1 MLLGSRETDGAEIR
15 TLSHQHP
22 FELHSVRRQIE
33 LQSVRQQSRSSLSCN
48 DALNEAVARP
58 VTIALAGLHAITPE
72 TEKQASAVSERPEI
86 LILNGPNLNMLGT
99 RELDVY
105 GAETLDDVDAMC
117 ADHATTLGLDTDFRQ
132 SNFEGE
138 MVTIIQQARGSASG
152 IIINA
157 GAYTHT
163 SVAIHDAL
171 RITDMP
177 VIEVHISNIHRRE
190 TFRHTSYI
198 SSVAAGVIVGL
209 GPKAMFWPLMVWRG
223 YLIVADR
230 NRP

>member
-1 MLLGSRETDGAEIR
+1 M
-15 TLSHQHP
+15 
-22 FELHSVRRQIE
+22 
-33 LQSVRQQSRSSLSCN
+33 
-48 DALNEAVARP
+48 
-58 VTIALAGLHAITPE
+58 IALAVLHAITPE
-72 TEKQASAVSERPEI
+72 TVRQASRVSERPEI

-99 RELDVY
+99 REQELY
-105 GAETLDDVDAMC
+105 GVETLDDVDAMC
-117 ADHATTLGLDTDFRQ
+117 ADHAATLGLDTDFRQ

-171 RITDMP
+171 RVADMP

-198 SSVAAGVIVGL
+198 SPIAEGIIVGL
-209 GPKAMFWPLMVWRG
+209 GTQG
-223 YLIVADR
+223 YVLALDGMARILDR
-230 NRP
+230 N